1 MFFRL
6 RLAVSLGIM
15 PMPTEF
21 VMDLRHL
28 RSFVA
33 VAEELSFRRAAERL
47 HLSQPP
53 LSRQIKTLEQEL
65 GVRLLERDR
74 GSRVCLT
81 EAGKSFLSDA
91 RQALASAAAA
101 RSRAQDAARDA
112 RSQLKLGNVAALS
125 TGVLPPLLR
134 AFREHHPQV
143 EVSLLEMTRP
153 MQLAALSEGR
163 IHAGIFPDL
172 GAPLDRHFQSMP
184 LYTCPMVAV
193 LPVEHPLANEVKAS
207 ISVHRLAGQT
217 LLILSPETSPGY
229 VERLNDLC
237 VAANFTPAATH
248 PVEGPAN
255 LLGMVA
261 AGYGV
266 AIMPEVVMTSFV
278 HGCRTRR
285 LRAPVPPFRLKL
297 VWLSN
302 AQSPLM
308 QNFLAV
314 ARHWVNEAGAG
325 DASENRAGGALKSR

>member
-1 MFFRL
+1 
-6 RLAVSLGIM
+6 LGIN
-15 PMPTEF
+15 TFKFF

-53 LSRQIKTLEQEL
+53 LSRQIKTLEEEL

-81 EAGKSFLSDA
+81 DAGKSFLIDA
-91 RQALASAAAA
+91 RLAIDTATAA
-101 RSRAQDAARDA
+101 RGRAQDAAREA
-112 RSQLKLGNVAALS
+112 RSQLKLGNMPVLS
-125 TGVLPPLLR
+125 THVLPPLLR
-134 AFREHHPQV
+134 AFRKHSPQV
-143 EVSLLEMTRP
+143 QVSLLEMNRP
-153 MQLAALSEGR
+153 MQLEALREGR
-163 IHAGIFPDL
+163 IHVGIFPDL
-172 GAPLDRHFQSMP
+172 GAPLDRKFQSMP

-193 LPVEHPLANEVKAS
+193 LPVEHPLAKEGKAP
-207 ISVHRLAGQT
+207 ISVNRLAGQT
-217 LLILSPETSPGY
+217 LLISSPETSPGY

-237 VAANFTPAATH
+237 VAANFTPTATH

-266 AIMPEVVMTSFV
+266 AILPEVVMTSSA
-278 HGCRTRR
+278 HTCQTRR

-297 VWLSN
+297 LWMRD
-302 AQSPLM
+302 AMSPLL
-308 QNFLAV
+308 QDFLAV
-314 ARHWVNEAGAG
+314 AKRWTDDVGARG
-325 DASENRAGGALKSR
+325 